1 MTTQVRFG
9 LPVSGLLNNSSDDFL
24 GSVEWRQTDSAA
36 CGSKDSDFNLRT
48 IGMCWKQQC
57 LDRTASEANSEK
69 LRFSTLDDAVTHAD
83 SGSILAVLARVRSET
98 TPTKRP
104 PKGDLKKQV
113 KSTSRL
119 SREATELLR
128 LWLSHGSAEAEET
141 PAALLACC
149 EVLALYGSQFPAE
162 VIGGLWRATLAA
174 ALAQSESFIEA
185 AETEDWQEL
194 LEDSAETRAT
204 WLKAGL
210 LPLVCG
216 ALFDDVKGAPR
227 LLRAGRTALCDQ
239 LQQVTDSDG
248 VPVAEVYKSL
258 YQFLSLWSDGLLI
271 SELFGESLWKK
282 PAGKRF
288 EKMLCRLSAAV
299 HSDVKLMGCPDGED
313 SVAALSR
320 AYSVSGLQT
329 GAEKLK
335 ALKDGAG
342 TAKKS
347 TKKKSKRRAAKKLSK
362 AAIPSWQ
369 SDETDTACLRSS
381 WASDASVATVRFD
394 DEPVHLELAVAGVPL
409 LSGAWGLE
417 LAEGDEQLEL
427 EAEWECICWN
437 SDSDGDYLELQLE
450 FEGGPM
456 INRYLYLSRSDSFAV
471 FADMISGANPS
482 RVELA
487 TQLPLADGVTLNSVE
502 NAREQLLTAG
512 GRTVRV
518 FPLTMPQDPGVGTSE
533 KIGLDQD
540 CDQPCLTCS
549 HATDS
554 GMLFAPIVLDWAPER
569 QGAQAEWRK
578 LTVTRATEID
588 SAGAGAFRLK
598 VGKQHL
604 VLYRSLGGTERYR
617 TFLGYQAE
625 SETVIGKFTKS
636 GVIQEL
642 VIVE

>member
-9 LPVSGLLNNSSDDFL
+9 LPVSGLLNNSSVDFL
-24 GSVEWRQTDSAA
+24 SSVEWRQTDFAA

-48 IGMCWKQQC
+48 IGICWKQQC
-57 LDRTASEANSEK
+57 LNRTSLKSHSEK
-69 LRFSTLDDAVTHAD
+69 QRFSTLDAAVEGAGT
-83 SGSILAVLARVRSET
+83 GSIFAVLARVRAET
-98 TPTKRP
+98 TPTKRR

-113 KSTSRL
+113 KLTSRL

-128 LWLSHGSAEAEET
+128 LWLAHGSTEAEGT
-141 PAALLACC
+141 PTALLACC
-149 EVLALYGSQFPAE
+149 ELLALYGSQFPAE
-162 VIGGLWRATLAA
+162 VIGGLWRVTLAA

-194 LEDSAETRAT
+194 LDDSLETRDT

-210 LPLVCG
+210 LSLVCG

-227 LLRAGRTALCDQ
+227 LLRAGRTVLGDQ
-239 LQQVTDSDG
+239 LQQVTDEDG
-248 VPVAEVYKSL
+248 VPVAEVYNSL
-258 YQFLSLWSDGLLI
+258 SPFLSLWSDGLLI
-271 SELFGESLWKK
+271 GELFGESLWKK
-282 PAGKRF
+282 SASKRF
-288 EKMLCRLSAAV
+288 EKMLRRLSATVRA
-299 HSDVKLMGCPDGED
+299 DVSLMGCPHGE
-313 SVAALSR
+313 AAVLALNR
-320 AYSVSGLQT
+320 AYVVSGFQT

-335 ALKDGAG
+335 ALKAVSGSG
-342 TAKKS
+342 KKAR
-347 TKKKSKRRAAKKLSK
+347 KKISK
-362 AAIPSWQ
+362 AAVPSWQ
-369 SDETDTACLRSS
+369 SDDTDAACLRSS
-381 WASDASVATVRFD
+381 WASDASVATVKFD
-394 DEPVHLELAVAGVPL
+394 DDSIQMELAVEGVPL
-409 LSGAWGLE
+409 LSGSWGLE
-417 LAEGDEQLEL
+417 LLEGDEQLEL

-450 FEGGPM
+450 FDGGPI

-471 FADMISGANPS
+471 IANMISGATPG
-482 RVELA
+482 RVELSSH
-487 TQLPLADGVTLNSVE
+487 LPLANGVTLASVE
-502 NAREQLLTAG
+502 HDREQLLTAG
-512 GRTVRV
+512 GKKIRV
-518 FPLTMPQDPGVGTSE
+518 FPLAMPQDPGVGTSGR
-533 KIGLDQD
+533 IGRDQD
-540 CDQPCLTCS
+540 GDQPCLTCS

-554 GMLFAPIVLDWAPER
+554 GMLFEPIVLDWASER
-569 QGAQAEWRK
+569 QSAQAEWRK

-588 SAGAGAFRLK
+588 SDGAGAYRLQ